1 MPPFN
6 LDEHF
11 DRAALDA
18 LPEDGIP
25 EGLDEREQDETI
37 DDDDAGVVSG
47 GSKER
52 GDDDDSGSHDGR
64 CRLHMSSD
72 EDESDNDEQSGE
84 NGPAD
89 APINSHLLGTWLADG
104 SGPLATEARRHARL
118 TDIGLESALNALHD
132 TPHTEPRATSIT
144 VRKLAARLV
153 AMDCLNGQAAE
164 ASVVIDM
171 LHRELVLSVEQLG
184 ISFDGSGLACNHR
197 RKTGHSPAEESV
209 DALNEI
215 LGVGTRASPFQMP
228 ARGTIPLSEY
238 KARGYMTLCFPTL
251 FPFGRGHFEDE
262 RRTSNLGF
270 DRWAQHL
277 EKYYDGRFSSH
288 ARWPYFVQNTRE
300 RAIANDNAQTFLNTT
315 TTRLTVG
322 DVRRLSV
329 AGKQEVFGR
338 VSKFAS
344 TLRNTPAFF
353 GERRKEL
360 LYMCEQLGDPHVFA
374 TNSFADTY
382 CPHCARFI
390 IAHLEHTPR
399 KVHDAN
405 SPFADGL
412 TANEAH
418 SRRYRLMKENPH
430 LAATF
435 FHLKT
440 QLYIEH
446 ICYGILGADAHWV
459 RYEWQSRGST
469 HAHYFLW
476 FRDAPPLDILDEWVS
491 EAFEGLSNTTITAE
505 QLSGIVSDLNER
517 ARQACSS
524 EPGASGMRRV
534 AERPYIY

>member
-1 MPPFN
+1 M
-6 LDEHF
+6 
-11 DRAALDA
+11 
-18 LPEDGIP
+18 
-25 EGLDEREQDETI
+25 
-37 DDDDAGVVSG
+37 
-47 GSKER
+47 
-52 GDDDDSGSHDGR
+52 
-64 CRLHMSSD
+64 
-72 EDESDNDEQSGE
+72 
-84 NGPAD
+84 
-89 APINSHLLGTWLADG
+89 
-104 SGPLATEARRHARL
+104 
-118 TDIGLESALNALHD
+118 
-132 TPHTEPRATSIT
+132 
-144 VRKLAARLV
+144 RKLAARLV

-164 ASVVIDM
+164 ASVVIGM

-209 DALNEI
+209 DALNET

-251 FPFGRGHFEDE
+251 FPCGRGHFEDE

-390 IAHLEHTPR
+390 IAHLEHTRR

-435 FHLKT
+435 STSKHNCTSSIFAT
-440 QLYIEH
+440 AFSVPTRTGCGMSGNPEVQPTH
-446 ICYGILGADAHWV
+446 ITSCGFA
-459 RYEWQSRGST
+459 
-469 HAHYFLW
+469 
-476 FRDAPPLDILDEWVS
+476 
-491 EAFEGLSNTTITAE
+491 
-505 QLSGIVSDLNER
+505 
-517 ARQACSS
+517 
-524 EPGASGMRRV
+524 MRRRSIFLMSGFPRHSKGCLTRLSRQSSS
-534 AERPYIY
+534 AA